1 MIKNF
6 DGFMNETKKEKD
18 LYKFKTKRY
27 QAETGLASVAAR
39 NSLRGYEILANDTC
53 IGAILNVSSN
63 HWSKDDS
70 NKWYISFTA
79 KPKNVTL
86 SKKFEFD
93 DIKQCIDFAKMA
105 FTGIMKS
112 TPEKENLYK
121 MKKSI
126 LDLGRMED
134 PNDAITESKS
144 YEDIPNDGSVWTL
157 IVKINPKNINK
168 LIDYVYDN
176 KIHVVIDREK
186 SNNINEYRIT
196 NVNYDR
202 LQNMKSIPF
211 KILKTTKGNDH

>member
-1 MIKNF
+1 
-6 DGFMNETKKEKD
+6 

-27 QAETGLASVAAR
+27 EASTGLASVAAR
-39 NSLRGYEILANDTC
+39 NSLRGYEILANDIN
-53 IGAILNVSSN
+53 IGSINNVSGS

-70 NKWYISFTA
+70 NQWYISFTA

-86 SKKFEFD
+86 SKRFEFD
-93 DIKQCIDFAKMA
+93 DVKQAIDFAKMA
-105 FTGIMKS
+105 FTEIMKS
-112 TPEKENLYK
+112 TPEDEKLYK

-126 LDLGRMED
+126 LDLGRIED

-157 IVKINPKNINK
+157 IVKINPKNINR
-168 LIDYVYDN
+168 LINYIYNN